1 MKNRRLKLASIGIA
15 LLTVGLFFLF
25 SPKKTIYCTEVG
37 QVVIAMLAVLI
48 VLQLV
53 NIYLN
58 LKRRK

>member
-1 MKNRRLKLASIGIA
+1 MKNRSLKLASIGIA
-15 LLTVGLFFLF
+15 LLTVGLFFLL

-37 QVVIAMLAVLI
+37 QIVIAMLATLI

-58 LKRRK
+58 LKT